1 MQQIVYCKTLN
12 QFINSCLVSKTIAN
26 EVKQGMYNA
35 GYPHVMP
42 NWETSWEN
50 SLPEIAKALQGS
62 EIDSDVDV
70 AVEYRL
76 KHSLERLD
84 FLIYGVDKNNKKNMV
99 IVELK
104 QWSQVSVSGSL
115 NKVHTMVSKGHFEDH
130 FHPSYQALNYAGQL
144 KSFNEYVQTE
154 KMGIGACSYCH
165 YMDNGY
171 RTIMEDISLF
181 PFIPNSPSFL
191 EGDALKLRAFVEK
204 YVSKRCHEILF
215 EINKA
220 RTIPSDDFAKLMRD
234 VLSGNQ
240 MYTLDMGQS
249 NALTTIVDAVRE
261 ADYYNQKKTI
271 IIKGG
276 AGTGKSII
284 AINALGQ
291 LNSPKKK
298 SERITTMFVT
308 VNSAPKKVLYNGL
321 RKGKAFT
328 GDSLKELFKYP
339 TAFANRPNNEIP
351 CLLIDEAHRVF
362 KMKNGVGL
370 KSGTN
375 MLKELIN
382 VAKVS
387 VFFIDDNQAVTA
399 DDYVTID
406 RIKETAKEC
415 HSQVVMGPELELTG
429 QYRVQGGAE
438 YIEFIKSFIGIKNDN
453 KTFNTD
459 NTYEFKVFDDPNE
472 MFDKIKELD
481 TASRK
486 QQAIDDGKFEFDIYN
501 YNGHARVV
509 AGYCYE
515 WKSDPTTR
523 DGIND
528 VIIPKHNFAKKWN
541 LRYGSGLTAYSWA
554 DDPLSIDE
562 IGCIH
567 TCQGIDLDYCGVIIG
582 KDVTYENGKIVFH
595 KDEHPSTDLAGIRT
609 ASDADAETWIKNT
622 YYVLLTRGIKGTFV
636 YCEDDAL
643 RDYLKSKLIKKQNA

>member
-1 MQQIVYCKTLN
+1 MR
-12 QFINSCLVSKTIAN
+12 
-26 EVKQGMYNA
+26 
-35 GYPHVMP
+35 
-42 NWETSWEN
+42 
-50 SLPEIAKALQGS
+50 
-62 EIDSDVDV
+62 DV
-70 AVEYRL
+70 
-76 KHSLERLD
+76 
-84 FLIYGVDKNNKKNMV
+84 
-99 IVELK
+99 
-104 QWSQVSVSGSL
+104 
-115 NKVHTMVSKGHFEDH
+115 
-130 FHPSYQALNYAGQL
+130 
-144 KSFNEYVQTE
+144 
-154 KMGIGACSYCH
+154 
-165 YMDNGY
+165 
-171 RTIMEDISLF
+171 SLF
-181 PFIPNSPSFL
+181 PFIPDSPSFL

-234 VLSGNQ
+234 ALRGNQ

-249 NALTTIVDAVRE
+249 NALTTIVDAVKE

-308 VNSAPKKVLYNGL
+308 VNAAPKKVLYNGL
-321 RKGKAFT
+321 RRGKAFT
-328 GDSLKELFKYP
+328 ADSLKQLFKYP

-362 KMKNGVGL
+362 RMKNGVGL
-370 KSGTN
+370 KSGTD
-375 MLKELIN
+375 MLRELIN

-406 RIKETAKEC
+406 RIKKTAKEC

-438 YIEFIKSFIGIKNDN
+438 YIEFIKSFIGIKNIIS
-453 KTFNTD
+453 TFNTD
-459 NTYEFKVFDDPNE
+459 NTYEFKVFDNPNK
-472 MFDKIKELD
+472 MFDEIKKLD

-486 QQAIDDGKFEFDIYN
+486 QQAIADGKSEFDISD

-515 WKSDPTTR
+515 WKSDPTIR
-523 DGIND
+523 DGVDD
-528 VIIPKHNFAKKWN
+528 VIIPMYGFAKKWN

-595 KDEHPSTDLAGIRT
+595 KKEHPGTDLAGIRT
-609 ASDADAETWIKNT
+609 ATDTDAETWIKNT

-636 YCEDDAL
+636 FCEDKAL
-643 RDYLKSKLIKKQNA
+643 NDYLKSLCHHS

>member
-1 MQQIVYCKTLN
+1 MNQIVYQETLDT
-12 QFINSCLVSKTIAN
+12 FINSCLVTKTIAD

-35 GYPHVMP
+35 GYTHVMN
-42 NWETSWEN
+42 NWITSWGD
-50 SLPEIAKALQGS
+50 SLPEIAKALQS
-62 EIDSDVDV
+62 SAIDRDVDV

-84 FLIYGVDKNNKKNMV
+84 FLIYGMDKANKKNMV

-104 QWSQVSVSGSL
+104 RWSQVSRTGSL
-115 NKVHTMVSKGHFEDH
+115 NRVHTMVAKGHFEDH

-144 KSFNEYVQTE
+144 KSFNEYVQTQ
-154 KMGIGACSYCH
+154 KVGIESCSFCH
-165 YMDNGY
+165 NMDNGY
-171 RTIMEDISLF
+171 KTVMEDVSLF
-181 PFIPNSPSFL
+181 PFIPDSPSFL
-191 EGDALKLRAFVEK
+191 EGDASKLRAFVEK
-204 YVSKRCHEILF
+204 YVSKRCHDILY
-215 EINKA
+215 EINDA

-234 VLSGNQ
+234 ALSGNQ
-240 MYTLDMGQS
+240 MYTLDMSQS
-249 NALTTIVDAVRE
+249 SALTTIVDAVRE
-261 ADYYNQKKTI
+261 ANYYNQKKTI
-271 IIKGG
+271 IVKGG
-276 AGTGKSII
+276 AGTGKSIV

-298 SERITTMFVT
+298 KDRITTMFVT
-308 VNSAPKKVLYNGL
+308 VNAAPKKVLYNGL
-321 RKGKAFT
+321 RKGKAFS
-328 GDSLKELFKYP
+328 GDSLKMLFKYP
-339 TAFANRPNNEIP
+339 TAFANRPNNEVP

-370 KSGTN
+370 KAGTD

-382 VAKVS
+382 AAQIS

-406 RIKETAKEC
+406 RIKATAKLC
-415 HSQVVMGPELELTG
+415 HSQVLMGPELELTG

-438 YIEFIKSFIGIKNDN
+438 YIEFIKSFIGINN
-453 KTFNTD
+453 ANNTFNTS
-459 NTYEFKVFDDPNE
+459 NTYEFKVFDDPNK
-472 MFDKIKELD
+472 MFEEIKELD
-481 TASRK
+481 TESRK
-486 QQAIDDGKFEFDIYN
+486 RQAINDGKFDFDIYD

-515 WKSDPTTR
+515 WKSNPAVR
-523 DGIND
+523 DGVND

-554 DDPLSIDE
+554 DDPQSIDE

-582 KDVTYENGKIVFH
+582 KDVTYENGKLVFH
-595 KDEHPSTDLAGIRT
+595 KDEHPSTDLAGIRK
-609 ASDADAETWIKNT
+609 ANDIDAETWIKNT

-643 RDYLKSKLIKKQNA
+643 RDYLKSKLV

>member
-1 MQQIVYCKTLN
+1 MEQIVYRKSLN
-12 QFINSCLVSKTIAN
+12 QFIYSCLVSKTIAD

-50 SLPEIAKALQGS
+50 SLPEVAKALQGS
-62 EIDSDVDV
+62 TIDSDVDV

-115 NKVHTMVSKGHFEDH
+115 NKVHTMVAKGHFEDH
-130 FHPSYQALNYAGQL
+130 FHPSYQAYNYAGQL
-144 KSFNEYVQTE
+144 KAFNEYVQNE
-154 KMGIGACSYCH
+154 KMGIESCSYCH
-165 YMDNGY
+165 NMDSGY
-171 RTIMEDISLF
+171 KTIMEDISLF
-181 PFIPNSPSFL
+181 PFIPDSPSFL
-191 EGDALKLRAFVEK
+191 ENDGQKLRAFVER
-204 YVSKRCHEILF
+204 YVSKSCHDILF

-220 RTIPSDDFAKLMRD
+220 RTIPSDNFAKLMRD
-234 VLSGNQ
+234 ALSGNQ
-240 MYTLDMGQS
+240 MYTLDMSQS

-308 VNSAPKKVLYNGL
+308 VNAAPKKVLYNGL
-321 RKGKAFT
+321 TANKTFKS
-328 GDSLKELFKYP
+328 GDLSALFKYP
-339 TAFANRPNNEIP
+339 TAFANRPVNEVP
-351 CLLIDEAHRVF
+351 CLLIDEAHRIF
-362 KMKNGVGL
+362 KMKGGVGL
-370 KSGTN
+370 KAGTN

-387 VFFIDDNQAVTA
+387 VFFIDDNQAVTK
-399 DDYVTID
+399 DDYATID
-406 RIKETAKEC
+406 IIKQVAKEC

-429 QYRVQGGAE
+429 QYRVQGGAQ
-438 YIEFIKSFIGIKNDN
+438 YIEFIKSFLELNSKQEKFDETNS
-453 KTFNTD
+453 
-459 NTYEFKVFDDPNE
+459 YQFKVFDDPNE
-472 MFDKIKELD
+472 MFDTIKQLD
-481 TASRK
+481 TESREK
-486 QQAIDDGKFEFDIYN
+486 QAVKDGKFPFDIDE
-501 YNGHARVV
+501 YNGHSRVV

-515 WKSDPTTR
+515 WVSDPNTR
-523 DGIND
+523 DGVND
-528 VIIPKHNFAKKWN
+528 VIIKKENFAKKWN
-541 LRYGSGLTAYSWA
+541 LRYGSGLKAYSWA

-582 KDVTYENGKIVFH
+582 KDITYENGKLVFH
-595 KDEHPSTDLAGIRT
+595 KEEHPGTDLAGIRT
-609 ASDADAETWIKNT
+609 ASDIDAKTWIKNT
-622 YYVLLTRGIKGTFV
+622 YYVLLTRGVKGTFV
-636 YCEDDAL
+636 YCEDEAL
-643 RDYLKSKLIKKQNA
+643 NKYLKSLIG

>member
-1 MQQIVYCKTLN
+1 MQQIIYQKTLRE
-12 QFINSCLVSKTIAN
+12 FSDSCKAKTIAD
-26 EVKQGMYNA
+26 EVERGMYNA
-35 GYPHVMP
+35 GYTYVMP
-42 NWETSWEN
+42 NWKTSWEK
-50 SLPEIAKALQGS
+50 SLPKIADALKGS
-62 EIDSDVDV
+62 SIDDDVDV

-84 FLIYGVDKNNKKNMV
+84 FLIYGLDRNNKKNMV

-104 QWSQVSVSGSL
+104 QWSQVSPTGSL

-130 FHPSYQALNYAGQL
+130 FHPSYQSLNYAGQL
-144 KSFNEYVQTE
+144 KSFNEYVQNE
-154 KMGIGACSYCH
+154 KMGIEACSYCH
-165 YMDNGY
+165 NMDEGY
-171 RTIMEDISLF
+171 GTIMNDVSLF
-181 PFIPNSPSFL
+181 PFLPDSPSFL
-191 EGDALKLRAFVEK
+191 EDDSTKLKDFVEK
-204 YVSKRCHEILF
+204 YVSKRCHDILY

-234 VLSGNQ
+234 ALSGNM
-240 MYTLDMGQS
+240 MYTLDMGQA

-271 IIKGG
+271 IVKGG

-298 SERITTMFVT
+298 SDRIATFFVT
-308 VNSAPKKVLYNGL
+308 VNAAPKKVLFHGL
-321 RKGKAFT
+321 IKGKAFT
-328 GDSLKELFKYP
+328 VSSLKELFKYP
-339 TAFANRPNNEIP
+339 TTFANRPTNEIP

-370 KSGTN
+370 KSGTD

-382 VAKVS
+382 AAKIT

-406 RIKETAKEC
+406 RIKQTAREC
-415 HSQVVMGPELELTG
+415 HSQVIMGPELELTG

-438 YIEFIKSFIGIKNDN
+438 YIEFVKSFLGIRKDAVY
-453 KTFNTD
+453 FNTD
-459 NTYEFKVFDDPNE
+459 NTYEFKVFDDPNV

-481 TASRK
+481 TKSREE
-486 QQAIDDGKFEFDIYN
+486 QAKADGMIVPDILD
-501 YNGHARVV
+501 YNGNSRVV

-515 WKSDPTTR
+515 WVSDPKTR
-523 DGIND
+523 DGVND

-541 LRYGSGLTAYSWA
+541 LRFGSGLDAYSWA
-554 DDPLSIDE
+554 DDPQSIDE

-567 TCQGIDLDYCGVIIG
+567 TCQGIDLTYCGVIIG
-582 KDVTYENGKIVFH
+582 KDIVYRDGKIQFH
-595 KDEHPSTDLAGIRT
+595 KEEHPKTDLAGIRT
-609 ASDADAETWIKNT
+609 ANDIDAETWIKNT
-622 YYVLLTRGIKGTFV
+622 YYVLLTRGILGTYV

-643 RDYLKSKLIKKQNA
+643 RDFLKSRVVSGKKA